1 MTEHLSQPAAG
12 YDDFLRD
19 LKQRIR
25 GAQIKAALAVNR
37 ELVTLY

>member
-1 MTEHLSQPAAG
+1 MPNDQHSIAEG

-25 GAQIKAALAVNR
+25 SAQIQAVIAVN
-37 ELVTLY
+37 LVLGC